1 MEIPFLFLVGTLL
14 AIQAAANVQ
23 LSSATG
29 SPFGASTLQLGIG
42 ALLLLVATAV
52 AGSLGAFG
60 GLEDAEAWHLIGG
73 LGSAI
78 YITSGI
84 LLFPRLGAVLTVGLW
99 IAGQMLGS
107 LVLDGFG
114 WLGVEREPIAAAD
127 VVGALAVL
135 AGAAL
140 IVKAQTAQTGKPR
153 WIALGL
159 LAGAALPIQG
169 AINAQLRADLDAVVA
184 VGALSF
190 VVATAAMGLLLL
202 VSGATRPRVP
212 RAMPWWGWLGG
223 LFGAIYVTSVF
234 SLIPEI
240 GAAATIALTVGG
252 QQAASVLV
260 DRYGLLR
267 LPQRRVSAL
276 RLGAVGLPADGRGA
290 DSDRVVA
297 RERFPAAGA
306 VGRLHAAHELLAAQ
320 RSRRRERPAR
330 RDRLG
335 AGRQLGA
342 QLAAVLRRRPAVGD
356 PRAGAAELR
365 TRALQRAPAGHA
377 HRALRERR
385 DRDVGVGDERA
396 VLRDAHPHP
405 GRSCVPHRPPLTSLP
420 QLSTPS
426 WT

>member
-60 GLEDAEAWHLIGG
+60 GVEDAEAWHLIGG
-73 LGSAI
+73 LGSAL

-114 WLGVEREPIAAAD
+114 WLGVEREPIAVVDA
-127 VVGALAVL
+127 VGALAVL

-140 IVKAQTAQTGKPR
+140 IVKAQTAQTGKLR

-169 AINAQLRADLDAVVA
+169 AINAQLRGDLDAVVA

-202 VSGATRPRVP
+202 VSGAKRPRVP

-276 RLGAVGLPADGRGA
+276 RLVAVG
-290 DSDRVVA
+290 S
-297 RERFPAAGA
+297 
-306 VGRLHAAHELLAAQ
+306 LLA
-320 RSRRRERPAR
+320 
-330 RDRLG
+330 G
-335 AGRQLGA
+335 V
-342 QLAAVLRRRPAVGD
+342 VLIQIA
-356 PRAGAAELR
+356 
-365 TRALQRAPAGHA
+365 
-377 HRALRERR
+377 
-385 DRDVGVGDERA
+385 
-396 VLRDAHPHP
+396 
-405 GRSCVPHRPPLTSLP
+405 
-420 QLSTPS
+420 
-426 WT
+426 